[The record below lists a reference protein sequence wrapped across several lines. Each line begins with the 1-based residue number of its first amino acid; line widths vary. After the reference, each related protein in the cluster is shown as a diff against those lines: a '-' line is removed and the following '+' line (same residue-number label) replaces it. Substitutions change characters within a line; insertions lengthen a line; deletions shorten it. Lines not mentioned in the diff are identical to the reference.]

1 MYTYSVCIDDFT
13 NRNINNW
20 FSESHQVRIFINVK
34 FILQL
39 RNLTGSLKK
48 TSLEKKEKR
57 IISMTLRV
65 M

>member
-1 MYTYSVCIDDFT
+1 MYTYSVRIDDFT